1 MNKSILHNFLFGL
14 FVMLISTVSAMGQGK
29 TFVSAGSGLWSS
41 VSTWSPT
48 PTAGD
53 FTNGSNKFE
62 ISDGH
67 TVTVDTSVTI
77 SKLTVR
83 TNGTLIFGSEAGKDK
98 TVVVNSGFEV
108 ESNATVDV
116 AALEGT
122 HVLKVTGNFTNN
134 GTIHFRNT
142 SSIQVVNVVFA
153 GTQTISGTGS
163 TIFNNFEVESGTLT
177 TNVDLDI
184 NGSFTI
190 DSNGKFNINSKEM
203 HIAGNFTKNAA
214 NAADFVYSNGTV
226 VFDGGKVQA
235 ISGVNDN
242 NYFNNLTVTNGSFVV
257 VSSKIFVR
265 DKFHIT
271 GNSTV
276 SSSAE
281 LHFCGDFQV
290 DAGSTYDTN
299 TNYTCFFRGHELGA
313 ADGDQTITIN
323 GNAVFA
329 GVTCRSKSGVIGT
342 KTFHGNIYS
351 TAELRAWG
359 TAKIVDDATT
369 YNHTFSGCIAEGGI
383 NLQSPMRLIGGTLRK
398 YNADP
403 DKSGSVL
410 GDYSLGSGKITVAG
424 SVYVRSGGTL
434 NVPNDV
440 EIESGYI
447 VLVGS
452 YTVEGS
458 DTTWYQAILKGDGN
472 HTLTVNDGT
481 NLYMRGRNNFPQNI
495 NVIFGETSKA
505 VYDSEFDQDIYATTY
520 GGLYLK
526 YKTKT
531 FLGNTTVLNQL
542 EVYPATNGTVNVRM
556 GNHTHILKN
565 CIVDDPNMNGE
576 TNITSTGT
584 VTMQCSGNRT
594 QYIYKR
600 GAGAYT
606 FNNLLFASNDPEYA
620 QTKYITGDI
629 TVNGTLSLSNNSDNE
644 VLCLALDIDDH
655 DIAGGPNSSFLLGN
669 NCRIK
674 TSGANNF
681 EDMMNSFGSVDM
693 DANSVV
699 QFDATEVEQ
708 KIPGVTYGNIY
719 LYGNTVKRLDP
730 SNPHIVI
737 QGWIEDN
744 GYTPVF
750 TVDNEE
756 AQIEIEG
763 NWQLEDAKVD
773 INPGATVLFNGSG
786 PQEIV
791 QTTLPNVEMQGSDVK
806 TLKSTMT
813 INGNLTLHAGCE
825 MNADNRTIYLNG
837 NFVNIDAGGGI
848 FHQLAG
854 SPVRDSFDLHS
865 VNKKKSPRS
874 TIRN

>member
-1 MNKSILHNFLFGL
+1 MKHYSEVEFKKSFPNTFNYLLERKDRLGERNSDINSAWFEYGRSQALSKINKEK
-14 FVMLISTVSAMGQGK
+14 LIFSTIITDAIKIYKVPA
-29 TFVSAGSGLWSS
+29 AAIPYSGLYVICKSNLS
-41 VSTWSPT
+41 L
-48 PTAGD
+48 D
-53 FTNGSNKFE
+53 FAKQILE
-62 ISDGH
+62 
-67 TVTVDTSVTI
+67 
-77 SKLTVR
+77 SKDFL
-83 TNGTLIFGSEAGKDK
+83 AY
-98 TVVVNSGFEV
+98 
-108 ESNATVDV
+108 AM
-116 AALEGT
+116 
-122 HVLKVTGNFTNN
+122 
-134 GTIHFRNT
+134 
-142 SSIQVVNVVFA
+142 
-153 GTQTISGTGS
+153 
-163 TIFNNFEVESGTLT
+163 
-177 TNVDLDI
+177 
-184 NGSFTI
+184 
-190 DSNGKFNINSKEM
+190 NIG
-203 HIAGNFTKNAA
+203 I
-214 NAADFVYSNGTV
+214 
-226 VFDGGKVQA
+226 
-235 ISGVNDN
+235 
-242 NYFNNLTVTNGSFVV
+242 
-257 VSSKIFVR
+257 
-265 DKFHIT
+265 HIT

-542 EVYPATNGTVNVRM
+542 
-556 GNHTHILKN
+556 
-565 CIVDDPNMNGE
+565 
-576 TNITSTGT
+576 
-584 VTMQCSGNRT
+584 
-594 QYIYKR
+594 
-600 GAGAYT
+600 
-606 FNNLLFASNDPEYA
+606 
-620 QTKYITGDI
+620 
-629 TVNGTLSLSNNSDNE
+629 
-644 VLCLALDIDDH
+644 
-655 DIAGGPNSSFLLGN
+655 
-669 NCRIK
+669 
-674 TSGANNF
+674 
-681 EDMMNSFGSVDM
+681 
-693 DANSVV
+693 
-699 QFDATEVEQ
+699 
-708 KIPGVTYGNIY
+708 
-719 LYGNTVKRLDP
+719 
-730 SNPHIVI
+730 
-737 QGWIEDN
+737 
-744 GYTPVF
+744 
-750 TVDNEE
+750 
-756 AQIEIEG
+756 
-763 NWQLEDAKVD
+763 
-773 INPGATVLFNGSG
+773 
-786 PQEIV
+786 
-791 QTTLPNVEMQGSDVK
+791 
-806 TLKSTMT
+806 
-813 INGNLTLHAGCE
+813 
-825 MNADNRTIYLNG
+825 
-837 NFVNIDAGGGI
+837 
-848 FHQLAG
+848 
-854 SPVRDSFDLHS
+854 
-865 VNKKKSPRS
+865 
-874 TIRN
+874 